1 MSMIQEARPTLVDFH
16 VAAALD
22 SFPVFCVPPWVLL
35 VPSAYREL
43 SLRFGLL
50 RTFYASWDLRF
61 LFLGV
66 SWCFLRLELFIFL
79 LGFLKVFRIF
89 TVRIWSVFCMIGLGS
104 LVRAF
109 YICLVLPTLRSVLGP
124 G

>member
-22 SFPVFCVPPWVLL
+22 SFPVFCVTPWVLL

-66 SWCFLRLELFIFL
+66 SWCFLRLEIFIFL
-79 LGFLKVFRIF
+79 LGFLKVFRNF
-89 TVRIWSVFCMIGLGS
+89 NVRVWSVSCVIGLGS

-109 YICLVLPTLRSVLGP
+109 FILSYRPLAQ
-124 G
+124 